1 LRRCGSVNDGVAL
14 GLSGGAA
21 TRGLGEKLGK
31 AEAAEGKR
39 EEVVAAKKGA
49 VLGVRS
55 IGQRNSALPGVVA
68 A

>member
-55 IGQRNSALPGVVA
+55 FN
-68 A
+68 

>member
-1 LRRCGSVNDGVAL
+1 LA
-14 GLSGGAA
+14 
-21 TRGLGEKLGK
+21 EKLGK